1 MFQMDLQ
8 RAERGLRDRRVGEAE
23 TICQSVLAERPD
35 HVWALRLMAEVRL
48 KQNRPDLAWE
58 FINQALDLDTSDPLL
73 FNIRGRILNNR
84 DELDQAESDFRQAL
98 ELDPQFADAHSNLG
112 HVLRRKGYK
121 EAAEQCFRTAL
132 SHKPDHGNA
141 NLNLGSMLYEQG
153 HIELAIRHLER
164 GLKEE
169 MTNRPGRYNLAIA
182 QHQVGRLDEA
192 VHNYRQVIAEGER
205 DADVFS
211 NLSSVLMAMG
221 ELKIAAAGFETALEI
236 DPDHAPSLA
245 ALAGLLELNG
255 EFKRGIAILLPY
267 LKQGTA
273 SPTMHVAYARLLRR
287 LERSKEALLHLAPL
301 AKAEG
306 LSDHE
311 RSAIHFTLG
320 DLLDDLQD
328 YDRAFAH
335 YRRANKFHSGNYS
348 RAGRERE
355 IERLMNVFNR
365 DNMSRLPHCDRDNE
379 YPVFIVGMPRSG
391 TSLVEQ
397 ILASHQDIYGAGELR
412 ELGLAAMSLGR
423 NKHGIPYPECVE
435 TIDSGSLG
443 EATAAYIER
452 LMRNRGKAER
462 ITDKMWQNFEQLGLI
477 QLVLPRARVIHCLRD
492 PVDTGLSCFQQ
503 SFGTAGPPFSYDLG
517 DIAHYYGQYRR
528 LMDHWADHLELQML
542 DVRYEDL
549 VSDTEDTTRRMLK
562 FIGLEWDPGCLRF
575 YENPRL
581 VRTASH
587 AQVKRPV
594 YTTSIGRAD
603 HYRQHLGPLLE
614 GLRDDGFLGA

>member
-1 MFQMDLQ
+1 MDLQ
-8 RAERGLRDRRVGEAE
+8 RAERGLHDRRVGEAE

-48 KQNRPDLAWE
+48 KQSRPDLAWE
-58 FINQALDLDTSDPLL
+58 FINQALDLDISDPLL

-84 DELDQAESDFRQAL
+84 NELDEAEADFRQAL

-121 EAAEQCFRTAL
+121 EAAEQCFRSAL
-132 SHKPDHGNA
+132 SHKPEHGNA

-169 MTNRPGRYNLAIA
+169 MVNRPGRYNLAIA

-205 DADVFS
+205 DPDVFS

-221 ELKIAAAGFETALEI
+221 DLTIAAAGFETALEI

-245 ALAGLLELNG
+245 GLAGLLELNG
-255 EFKRGIAILLPY
+255 EFKRGIALLLPY

-273 SPTMHVAYARLLRR
+273 SPTMRVAYARLLRR
-287 LERSKEALLHLAPL
+287 LERGKEALLHLAPL
-301 AKAEG
+301 ASDKSLA
-306 LSDHE
+306 DHE

-320 DLLDDLQD
+320 DLLDDLKE

-335 YRRANKFHSGNYS
+335 YRRANKFHAGKYS

-365 DNMSRLPHCDRDNE
+365 DNMSRLPHCERNNE
-379 YPVFIVGMPRSG
+379 FPVFIVGMPRSG

-397 ILASHQDIYGAGELR
+397 ILASHEEIYGAGELR

-423 NKHGIPYPECVE
+423 NKHGVPYPECLE
-435 TIDSGSLG
+435 ILDSDLLG
-443 EATAAYIER
+443 DASSRYVER
-452 LMRNRGKAER
+452 LMRNRGKVER

-477 QLVLPRARVIHCLRD
+477 QLVLPKARVIHCQRD

-503 SFGTAGPPFSYDLG
+503 SFGSVGPPFSYDLG

-528 LMDHWADHLELQML
+528 LMEHWEEHLDLQIL

-549 VSDTEDTTRRMLK
+549 VSDTENETRRMLK
-562 FIGLEWDPGCLRF
+562 FLDLDWDPDCLKF
-575 YENPRL
+575 YDNPRL

-594 YTTSIGRAD
+594 YTSSVGRAD
-603 HYRQHLGPLLE
+603 HYRKHLGPLLA
-614 GLRDDGFLGA
+614 GLRTEGFLGE